1 MSYRDP
7 KTAIDT
13 QSAKHLEKLQNSI
26 VTGFDKI
33 SKGVVSDVKDIEDK
47 RLKTIAA
54 TEKASKATI
63 KYNADWNK
71 KSDSVLSNN
80 FFGFKFQTVAKANLA
95 QRNKNLLK
103 SFQTNED
110 AVFNQNVANMPD
122 VLDDEAKLLG
132 ILSSNIGEDLAN
144 RDNWGGLDPNQSG
157 DGYEVAMGFVNLNNA
172 GYKRKIKF
180 DATNPNGNNF
190 TYGFTKKENGFMG
203 PVGVERTINSFQ
215 LKQYSA
221 RPEDGL
227 YDTIVDL
234 RPAMKTEVEGIGLF
248 KAGSKGVF
256 KDTWY
261 ETEENGTLKI
271 FTETDEDGTTRTYK
285 KLRQDDIKSLLS
297 STTDSDIKSLTEKQQ
312 ISMFNFLELKRLK
325 KQALD
330 NARQIGEDTPD
341 LNVIADKYRKSTD
354 FKDFGAPLTDEEN
367 IELNKLYTNYQY
379 NEYVSSSG
387 RTLLST
393 TPLKTDQESVSRRT
407 DREARALADRN
418 GSAIAQNLIDTD
430 NPEIIKKLVGY
441 NKNKI
446 SQISKDFSEDGKR
459 MIKIIM
465 TGNTTTEGDEFN
477 FDINKRA
484 ELLNVAQ
491 KIYPGES
498 KSVKAE
504 RQAFV
509 KRLEPK
515 DLVFNPKTGKTE
527 PKKQ

>member
-190 TYGFTKKENGFMG
+190 TYGFTKNENGFMG
-203 PVGVERTINSFQ
+203 PVGVERSINSFQ

-248 KAGSKGVF
+248 KA
-256 KDTWY
+256 
-261 ETEENGTLKI
+261 
-271 FTETDEDGTTRTYK
+271 
-285 KLRQDDIKSLLS
+285 
-297 STTDSDIKSLTEKQQ
+297 
-312 ISMFNFLELKRLK
+312 
-325 KQALD
+325 
-330 NARQIGEDTPD
+330 
-341 LNVIADKYRKSTD
+341 
-354 FKDFGAPLTDEEN
+354 
-367 IELNKLYTNYQY
+367 
-379 NEYVSSSG
+379 
-387 RTLLST
+387 
-393 TPLKTDQESVSRRT
+393 
-407 DREARALADRN
+407 
-418 GSAIAQNLIDTD
+418 
-430 NPEIIKKLVGY
+430 
-441 NKNKI
+441 
-446 SQISKDFSEDGKR
+446 
-459 MIKIIM
+459 
-465 TGNTTTEGDEFN
+465 
-477 FDINKRA
+477 
-484 ELLNVAQ
+484 
-491 KIYPGES
+491 
-498 KSVKAE
+498 
-504 RQAFV
+504 
-509 KRLEPK
+509 
-515 DLVFNPKTGKTE
+515 
-527 PKKQ
+527 